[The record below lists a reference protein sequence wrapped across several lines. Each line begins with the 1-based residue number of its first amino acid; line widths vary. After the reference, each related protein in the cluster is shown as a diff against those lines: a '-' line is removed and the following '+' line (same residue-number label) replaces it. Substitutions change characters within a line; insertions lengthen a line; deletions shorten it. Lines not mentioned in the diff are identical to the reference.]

1 MGRLF
6 GTDGVRGVANTEL
19 TCALAFK
26 IGQAGAYILASEVH
40 RPKIIIGRDTRISC
54 KMLEAALTAGI
65 CSIGGDVILTGVIP
79 TPAMAYLVR
88 QYSADAAVMI
98 SASHNSYEYNGIKWF
113 SAKGYK
119 LSDALEDKIE
129 ELVKAD
135 GMPIDMPSGM
145 NIGSSTK
152 ARNAAKEYAEFLSDL
167 SEKTLSGMTIALDCA
182 NGAASFI
189 APELF
194 RSLGATVCETAST
207 PNGCNINDMCGS
219 TKPKQLQN
227 VVTEMG
233 ADIGLA
239 FDGDADRLIA
249 VDEFG
254 VVVDGDVMMAIMAK
268 DMLERGTLKRNTLVT
283 TVMSNYGMRLTL
295 QKLGVNIE
303 TTDVGDRYV
312 LERMLEGG
320 FNLGGEQ
327 SGHIIFLDNNTTGDG
342 LLTAVKL
349 LNVLKKNS
357 AGLSE
362 LARTVDIF
370 PQTLINV
377 KVPNEKKN
385 RVMADEG
392 LAADIE
398 RVERQFCGRGRVLV
412 RPSGTEPII
421 RVMLEG
427 EDKTSIDTDALEL
440 AKSIETLASK

>member
-1 MGRLF
+1 
-6 GTDGVRGVANTEL
+6 
-19 TCALAFK
+19 
-26 IGQAGAYILASEVH
+26 
-40 RPKIIIGRDTRISC
+40 
-54 KMLEAALTAGI
+54 
-65 CSIGGDVILTGVIP
+65 
-79 TPAMAYLVR
+79 
-88 QYSADAAVMI
+88 
-98 SASHNSYEYNGIKWF
+98 
-113 SAKGYK
+113 
-119 LSDALEDKIE
+119 
-129 ELVKAD
+129 
-135 GMPIDMPSGM
+135 
-145 NIGSSTK
+145 
-152 ARNAAKEYAEFLSDL
+152 
-167 SEKTLSGMTIALDCA
+167 
-182 NGAASFI
+182 
-189 APELF
+189 
-194 RSLGATVCETAST
+194 
-207 PNGCNINDMCGS
+207 
-219 TKPKQLQN
+219 
-227 VVTEMG
+227 
-233 ADIGLA
+233 
-239 FDGDADRLIA
+239 

-295 QKLGVNIE
+295 QKLGINIE

-342 LLTAVKL
+342 LLTAIKL

-385 RVMADEG
+385 RIMSDEG
-392 LAADIE
+392 LAADIA

>member
-129 ELVKAD
+129 EFVKAD

-152 ARNAAKEYAEFLSDL
+152 ARNAAKEYAAFLSAL
-167 SEKTLSGMTIALDCA
+167 SEKTLSGMPIALDCA

-219 TKPKQLQN
+219 TKPNSCRTSKPKC
-227 VVTEMG
+227 G
-233 ADIGLA
+233 RILA
-239 FDGDADRLIA
+239 
-249 VDEFG
+249 
-254 VVVDGDVMMAIMAK
+254 
-268 DMLERGTLKRNTLVT
+268 
-283 TVMSNYGMRLTL
+283 SHLTD
-295 QKLGVNIE
+295 
-303 TTDVGDRYV
+303 TP
-312 LERMLEGG
+312 
-320 FNLGGEQ
+320 
-327 SGHIIFLDNNTTGDG
+327 TGSSRWM
-342 LLTAVKL
+342 
-349 LNVLKKNS
+349 NS
-357 AGLSE
+357 ALSST
-362 LARTVDIF
+362 A
-370 PQTLINV
+370 
-377 KVPNEKKN
+377 
-385 RVMADEG
+385 
-392 LAADIE
+392 
-398 RVERQFCGRGRVLV
+398 
-412 RPSGTEPII
+412 
-421 RVMLEG
+421 ML
-427 EDKTSIDTDALEL
+427 
-440 AKSIETLASK
+440 